1 MPMKRT
7 ERVFKKRTTQYHP
20 TKMWRLFKKG
30 AYLLLFLML
39 LSVLVAEAYAII
51 TVHTEGNEALPAT
64 FGNFERVRALLADDE
79 DTEQFS
85 FAVAGDIKGTGTFER
100 LTGFLK
106 AEPISFLVLLGDCV
120 FNGRPGYHQYF
131 RAELAEE
138 LRMPCP
144 TFYVV
149 GNHDVSEDQ
158 FPISRFEEMYGP
170 TNFSFEYQGCL
181 FIVLRILHMP
191 HYSTKES
198 LAFLESTLSAHQGEY
213 NRVFVFMHIPPPV
226 SAEFAA
232 RLFENTDKFL
242 ALCDKFKVDY
252 VITGDYHGYA
262 RVQRKDT
269 VYLITGGGGSR
280 LEKVPGNFHHVILI
294 TVGPQGVSERIFS
307 TEKAEELED
316 MIECWAI
323 TDVYPWMRKHLWT
336 AILLNIGVICCGIF
350 LVRRFPRLRRSLLG
364 TYD

>member
-1 MPMKRT
+1 MKRAART
-7 ERVFKKRTTQYHP
+7 AKKRTKQYHS
-20 TKMWRLFKKG
+20 KKIWRLSQKG
-30 AYLLLFLML
+30 AYLLLSLML

-51 TVHTEGNEALPAT
+51 AVHAEGNADLPAT
-64 FGNFERVRALLADDE
+64 FGNFERVRALLADNE

-138 LRMPCP
+138 LCMSCP

-149 GNHDVSEDQ
+149 GNHDVSDDQ
-158 FPISRFEEMYGP
+158 FPISRFEETYGP
-170 TNFSFEYQGCL
+170 TNFSFEYRGDL

-198 LAFLESTLSAHQGEY
+198 LDFLESTLSAHQDEY
-213 NRVFVFMHIPPPV
+213 NKIFVFMHIPPPV
-226 SAEFAA
+226 STDFAA
-232 RLFENTDKFL
+232 RLFENTDRFL
-242 ALCDKFKVDY
+242 ALCDRFKVDY
-252 VITGDYHGYA
+252 VIAGDYHGYA
-262 RVQRKDT
+262 RVQRNDT

-280 LEKVPGNFHHVILI
+280 LEKVPGNFHHVIVI
-294 TVGPQGVSERIFS
+294 TVNEHGVSERIFS

-316 MIECWAI
+316 IVECWAI
-323 TDVYPWMRKHLWT
+323 GKAYPWMKKHVWIT
-336 AILLNIGVICCGIF
+336 ILMDIGVICGGIV
-350 LVRRFPRLRRSLLG
+350 LVLTFPRRHRLS
-364 TYD
+364 